1 MKKKFILLGSAH
13 NLYELRIKEQ
23 QNVSLFFI
31 SSLFKKYEKYLG
43 LYKFIYLSKFTK
55 KKVVALGGINKNN
68 LKKLSMLRVQ
78 GFAAIRFFE

>member
-1 MKKKFILLGSAH
+1 MRSILDYI
-13 NLYELRIKEQ
+13 NL
-23 QNVSLFFI
+23 
-31 SSLFKKYEKYLG
+31 
-43 LYKFIYLSKFTK
+43 FIYLSLQK